1 MFYIHFVLISF
12 MAVMWGSSVMHGAF
26 RVWAVAAIMLS
37 AIEVLC
43 LWRSSAEVF
52 AISVFTGIVLKSF
65 SRRFVLSCAVWR
77 PSFCRVSL

>member
-1 MFYIHFVLISF
+1 

-37 AIEVLC
+37 AMEVLC

-65 SRRFVLSCAVWR
+65 SNSPCVDFQRI
-77 PSFCRVSL
+77 SLE